1 MNKISLLLIT
11 GILLICCRKKT
22 IQNMKEKSRGFIAEN
37 AMVVSAREEASNIGL
52 DIMKQ
57 GGNAFDAMIAT
68 DLALLVSYP
77 VAGNIGGGGFMVFR
91 MADGTSG
98 ALDYREMA
106 PILATKNMY
115 LDQEGK
121 VMSEK
126 SKTGA
131 LAIGVPGT
139 IAGLF
144 EIHNKFGTISI
155 EKLIQPAI
163 NLANAG
169 IVITLAQANRLNQ
182 HKASFR
188 NVNQRQILY
197 DKQWRAGDII
207 KNPSLAK
214 TLERIKTEGRDG
226 FYKGKTADFIVN
238 KVQNLGGI
246 ITKEDL
252 ENYNVKW
259 RDPIIFNYNGHK
271 IISMPPPSSGG
282 ICLAQILK
290 TIEPYNIGQYK
301 HNSKK
306 YIQLMVEAERRSY
319 ADRSYFLGD
328 PDFVDISKDSLTSI
342 KYLSKR
348 MKSFNWD
355 KATKSS
361 DLSRGSFLGHES
373 DETTHYS
380 IVDCEGNSVSV
391 TTTLN
396 GAYGSKVFVDKGGF
410 FLNNEMDDFSVKPGT
425 PNMFG
430 LIGAEANSIAA
441 KKRMLSSMT
450 PTIIETNGQL
460 KMVLGSPGGSTIITT
475 VLQNILN
482 VLDYNMTMEESVSK
496 PRFHHQW
503 LPDNIKFETSFDT
516 TVFSSLKKLG
526 YKVDNSDFLVIGK
539 TDAILVLP
547 DGRLEGGADPRG
559 DDKAEGF

>member
-37 AMVVSAREEASNIGL
+37 AMVVSAREEASKIGL

-121 VMSEK
+121 VMSKK

-139 IAGLF
+139 VAGLF

-259 RDPIIFNYNGHK
+259 RDPIIFNYNSHK

-290 TIEPYNIGQYK
+290 TIEMYNIGQYK

-482 VLDYNMTMEESVSK
+482 VLDYNMTMQESVSK

-526 YKVDNSDFLVIGK
+526 YKVDYSNFLVIGK